1 MIKIKAKN
9 IEKNIRADKFIAQE
23 LNMSRKLVEL
33 HFEQGLVT
41 INQKVIKK
49 NYKVKEDNIICI
61 ADYVAPEE
69 KIEPNEEVNFDIIFE
84 NQDYAIINKPRGL
97 VVHPAPGH
105 YNDTLVNGL
114 MAKIKDLSTIN
125 GQNRPGIVHRI
136 DKDTSGL
143 LVVAKNDHAHRLISE
158 QLSQS
163 KPKREYYAIVE
174 GLVSNNYGTINAPIG
189 RDLKDRKKYAVTAN
203 NSKPAVTHFEVIE
216 RYANIT
222 LLKCV
227 LETGRTHQI
236 RVHLNYISHPILGD
250 DMYNRRSVKNHIW
263 NKGQA
268 LHAKTLGFIDPQ
280 TNKEVV
286 FNSPLD
292 SYMKNIIEY
301 LKNN

>member
-41 INQKVIKK
+41 INKKAIKK

-69 KIEPNEEVNFDIIFE
+69 QIEPNEEVNFDVIYE

-203 NSKPAVTHFEVIE
+203 NSKPAVTHFEVVE
-216 RYANIT
+216 RYANKT
-222 LLKCV
+222 LLKCI

-250 DMYNRRSVKNHIW
+250 EMYNRRSVKNHIW
-263 NKGQA
+263 NQGQA

-292 SYMKNIIEY
+292 EYMNNIIEY